1 LPKTTPAAPRPR
13 SRRGEG
19 DRLREEILAAAEGLL
34 METASEDAV
43 SIRAVA
49 NAVGVTPPSIY
60 RHFADKD
67 MLLLEVCR
75 HSFTEFTGA
84 MEEAL
89 ADGADAEEQMAAL
102 ARAYLRY
109 ARDFPEHYRLMFMAR
124 FELSAQAYAEE
135 MVSDGSSFEL
145 LLRIAQQMIDAGRVR
160 PGIAERGPV
169 HVGVLFWAPV
179 HALATLH
186 VAKPGMLWGDVA
198 ALEDDLIASTI
209 RGITVPDEPRPG

>member
-1 LPKTTPAAPRPR
+1 MRKTTPTAPRPR

-19 DRLREEILAAAEGLL
+19 ERLREEILLAAEGLL

-49 NAVGVTPPSIY
+49 QAVGVTPPSIY

-75 HSFTEFTGA
+75 HSFTRFAAA

-89 ADGADAEEQMAAL
+89 GAGTSAEDQMAAL
-102 ARAYLRY
+102 AGAYLRY
-109 ARDFPEHYRLMFMAR
+109 ARDYPEHYRLMFMAR

-135 MVSDGSSFEL
+135 MVADGSAFEL
-145 LLRIAQQMIDAGRVR
+145 LLRIAQQLIDEGRVR
-160 PGIAERGPV
+160 PEIAARGPV

-179 HALATLH
+179 HGLASLL

-198 ALEDDLIASTI
+198 ALEHDLVAATI
-209 RGITVPDEPRPG
+209 RAITVPA